1 MSMSNAPTSLP
12 DFAAHT
18 FRGGERP
25 AADAVLAWLWYGM
38 LAAGRITSLV
48 SQSKSGKTT
57 LLSLLLARL
66 QQGGQLAG
74 LAVKPGRAFVISEEP
89 PADWDLR
96 CHRLGIGSNVRFL
109 CRPFKG
115 ARPTVDLWH
124 GMLDYLAL
132 EHAKEA
138 FDVVV
143 IDPLATLLPGN
154 AELSAPQMRDCLI
167 PLQAL
172 AASGAAIW
180 LIHHTGKDSRIDGL
194 ASRGTSAFPGFIEIE
209 IEMFHVKRAR
219 SKDRRRRLCGY
230 SRYTET
236 PKHLIIELNAEGTDY
251 VVRTDADGVRI
262 VGMWPAIEI
271 ILQNT
276 INRLT
281 VDEILRDWPYADRE
295 PPNKTTI
302 GRWLKR
308 AVGQELVCRDGN
320 GMRGNPH
327 RYWLPGREPLLWPGN
342 DASDAE
348 KDAFRE
354 RLRVHRQALKEQGK
368 QDGNASPTSGIWL

>member
-1 MSMSNAPTSLP
+1 MNVSPIVLPTP
-12 DFAAHT
+12 DFAAHM
-18 FRGGERP
+18 FRAGQRP
-25 AADAVLAWLWYGM
+25 ASEAALAWLWHGM
-38 LAAGRITSLV
+38 LAAGRITTLI

-66 QQGGQLAG
+66 QHGGQLGG
-74 LAVKPGRAFVISEEP
+74 LAVAPGRAFVVSEEP
-89 PADWDLR
+89 AGDWDLR
-96 CHRLGIGSNVRFL
+96 IERLGIGPNVRFL

-115 ARPTVDLWH
+115 ASPT
-124 GMLDYLAL
+124 LAL
-132 EHAKEA
+132 WNALVDYVAEEHRKEPL
-138 FDVVV
+138 DLVV

-154 AELSAPQMRDCLI
+154 AELSAPQMRDCLL
-167 PLQAL
+167 PFQAL
-172 AASGAAIW
+172 AGSGPAVL

-194 ASRGTSAFPGFIEIE
+194 ASRGSSALPGFVEIE
-209 IEMFHVKRAR
+209 IEMFHVKRPR

-230 SRYTET
+230 SHYVET
-236 PKHLIIELNAEGTDY
+236 PKHLILELNTEGTDY
-251 VVRTDADGVRI
+251 VVRTDAQGARL

-271 ILQNT
+271 VLQNT

-295 PPNKTTI
+295 PPSKKTL

-308 AVGQELVCRDGN
+308 AVKQELVCRDGT
-320 GMRGNPH
+320 GFRGSPH

-368 QDGNASPTSGIWL
+368 PDGNASPAGGIWL